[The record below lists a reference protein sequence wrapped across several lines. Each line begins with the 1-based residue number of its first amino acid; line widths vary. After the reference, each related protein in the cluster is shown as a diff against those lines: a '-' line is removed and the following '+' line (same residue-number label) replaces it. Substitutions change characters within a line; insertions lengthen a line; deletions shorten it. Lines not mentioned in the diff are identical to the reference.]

1 MDGNHPKNIDPR
13 PKRRRAKDNPYELY
27 TVGIQTDQ
35 PRFYIVFTDC
45 EGIHRELEIDKAL
58 FETLNRFEL
67 DDLSFLNEVD
77 NHYEH
82 SELTEASLNARAFCQ
97 PETVEEI
104 ALQHFQNELL
114 HTAIAQLPEKQ
125 RARLILYYFGEL
137 TYEQI
142 AEMEGCTHP
151 AVMKSVAAAL
161 EKLKKLLSE

>member
-1 MDGNHPKNIDPR
+1 MDGNHPKNIDLR

-27 TVGIQTDQ
+27 TVGIHTGQ
-35 PRFYIVFTDC
+35 PHFYIAFTDC
-45 EGIHRELEIDKAL
+45 EGIHRELEIGKAL

-82 SELTEASLNARAFCQ
+82 SKLTEASLNARAFCQ

-104 ALQHFQNELL
+104 ALQHFQNEQL

-125 RARLILYYFGEL
+125 RTRLILYYFGEL

-142 AEMEGCTHP
+142 AEMEGCTIMP
-151 AVMKSVAAAL
+151 VKRSIDAAL
-161 EKLKKLLSE
+161 KNLKKFLE

>member
-27 TVGIQTDQ
+27 TVGIHTNQ
-35 PRFYIVFTDC
+35 PRFYIAFTDC

-97 PETVEEI
+97 PVTVEEI
-104 ALQHFQNELL
+104 ALQHFQNEQL

-142 AEMEGCTHP
+142 AEMEGCKYQT
-151 AVMKSVAAAL
+151 VQESIYAA
-161 EKLKKLLSE
+161 LKKLKNFLS

>member
-1 MDGNHPKNIDPR
+1 MDGNHPKHIDPR
-13 PKRRRAKDNPYELY
+13 PKRRRTKDNPYELY
-27 TVGIQTDQ
+27 TVGIQTDH
-35 PRFYIVFTDC
+35 PRFYIAFTDC
-45 EGIHRELEIDKAL
+45 EGVHRELEIDKAL

-104 ALQHFQNELL
+104 ALQHFQNEQL

-125 RARLILYYFGEL
+125 RTRLILYYFGEL

-142 AEMEGCTHP
+142 AEMEGCKYQT
-151 AVMKSVAAAL
+151 VQESIYAA
-161 EKLKKLLSE
+161 LKKLKNFLR

>member
-1 MDGNHPKNIDPR
+1 MDGNHPKNVDPR

-27 TVGIQTDQ
+27 TVGIHTGQ
-35 PRFYIVFTDC
+35 PRFFIAFTDC
-45 EGIHRELEIDKAL
+45 EGIHRELEIGKAL

-82 SELTEASLNARAFCQ
+82 SELTEVSLNARAFCQ

-104 ALQHFQNELL
+104 ALQHFQNEQL

-125 RARLILYYFGEL
+125 RTRLILYYFGEL

-142 AEMEGCTHP
+142 AEMEGCTIMP
-151 AVMKSVAAAL
+151 VKRSIDAAL
-161 EKLKKLLSE
+161 KKLKKILE

>member
-1 MDGNHPKNIDPR
+1 MDGDHPKNIDPH

-27 TVGIQTDQ
+27 TVGIQTGH
-35 PRFYIVFTDC
+35 PRFFIAFTDC

-58 FETLNRFEL
+58 FETLNQFEL

-104 ALQHFQNELL
+104 ALQHFQNEQL

-142 AEMEGCTHP
+142 AEMEGCKYQT
-151 AVMKSVAAAL
+151 VQESIYAA
-161 EKLKKLLSE
+161 LKKLKNFLS

>member
-13 PKRRRAKDNPYELY
+13 PKRRRAKNNPYELY
-27 TVGIQTDQ
+27 TVGIHTDQ
-35 PRFYIVFTDC
+35 PRFYIAFTDC

-58 FETLNRFEL
+58 FETLNQFEL

-104 ALQHFQNELL
+104 ALQHFQNEQL

-142 AEMEGCTHP
+142 AEMEGCKYQT
-151 AVMKSVAAAL
+151 VQESIYAA
-161 EKLKKLLSE
+161 LKKLKNFLS

>member
-27 TVGIQTDQ
+27 TVGIHTDQ
-35 PRFYIVFTDC
+35 PRFYIAFTDC
-45 EGIHRELEIDKAL
+45 EGIHREMEIDKDL

-82 SELTEASLNARAFCQ
+82 SELTEVSLNTRAFCK

-104 ALQHFQNELL
+104 ALQHFQNEQL

-125 RARLILYYFGEL
+125 RTRLILYYFGER

-142 AEMEGCTHP
+142 AEMEGCTIMP
-151 AVMKSVAAAL
+151 VKRSIDAAL
-161 EKLKKLLSE
+161 KKLKKILE